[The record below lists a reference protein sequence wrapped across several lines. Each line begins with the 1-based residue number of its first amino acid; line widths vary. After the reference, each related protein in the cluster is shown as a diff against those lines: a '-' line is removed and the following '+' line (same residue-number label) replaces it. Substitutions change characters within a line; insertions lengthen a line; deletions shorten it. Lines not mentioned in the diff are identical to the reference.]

1 MAKKRMS
8 KSRRQH
14 LNRVKKLAVFSGLT
28 ALLLATST
36 YAWFTGLQD
45 VNVSP
50 FEVEIAAADSLELSL
65 NGKDWSKTL
74 TFTKDNFKD
83 LTYSEDSFNWPSD
96 GLFPVSTVGDL
107 DEDSSRMIMYEKS
120 SLTTTP
126 GGYRLMA
133 NKVNNLTG
141 TREGSTENSQDGFV
155 AFDLFIK
162 NYSGTQY
169 YEENNTKNEEAIY
182 LDYTS
187 AVNIAESGVA
197 DSGIQNS
204 VRVAFA
210 QIGRV
215 SAYTTTQGTITGIK
229 CKENTAT
236 EVTGICRKATIWEP
250 NDTRHVAPAIEY
262 YKNSCKSRKSSGD
275 DVTKADSYN
284 DAACG
289 IVKDGEAR
297 STYAIRDIIS
307 YTDNVDV
314 YDGAHFN
321 SYDGSI
327 YDKDNNADG
336 KLVDYD
342 YFTDTEKNKTGVLR
356 PSFMTL
362 APNSITKV
370 RVYIYIEGQ
379 DIDNY
384 DYAAVGKQ
392 ISVGFGFTKQR
403 FTTDD
408 IGLTEGELYDN
419 LPTSVKPTSVR

>member
-14 LNRVKKLAVFSGLT
+14 LKRVKKLAVFSGLT

-65 NGKDWSKTL
+65 NGKDWDSTL
-74 TFTKDNFKD
+74 TFTKDNFES
-83 LTYSEDSFNWPSD
+83 LSYSANSFNWPSD
-96 GLFPVSTVGDL
+96 GLFPVSTVGAL
-107 DEDSSRMIMYEKS
+107 DAESSRMIMYEKS

-133 NKVNNLTG
+133 NQVNNLTG

-162 NYSGTQY
+162 NYSGTEY
-169 YEENNTKNEEAIY
+169 YEEDNVKNEEAIY

-215 SAYTTTQGTITGIK
+215 SAYTDTQSEITGLT
-229 CKENTAT
+229 CAGGTDNS
-236 EVTGICRKATIWEP
+236 TGICRAATIWEP
-250 NDTRHVAPAIEY
+250 NDTKHVAPAIQY
-262 YKNSCKSRKSSGD
+262 YNNSCKQRKSDGT
-275 DVTKADSYN
+275 DVTLTASYS
-284 DAACG
+284 DTACG
-289 IVKDGEAR
+289 EVKDGVAR
-297 STYAIRDIIS
+297 STYAIRDKIN

-314 YDGAHFN
+314 YDGSHFN
-321 SYDGSI
+321 SYTGSI
-327 YDKDNNADG
+327 FNETDNTDG

-342 YFTDTEKNKTGVLR
+342 YFTDTEKNKKGVLR
-356 PSFMTL
+356 PTFMTL

-408 IGLTEGELYDN
+408 MGLTSGELYEN

>member
-65 NGKDWSKTL
+65 NGKDWSSTL
-74 TFTKDNFKD
+74 TFTKDDFKN
-83 LTYSEDSFNWPSD
+83 LTYDENSFNWPSD
-96 GLFPVSTVGDL
+96 GLFPVSTVGAL
-107 DEDSSRMIMYEKS
+107 DQDSSRMIMFEKS

-133 NKVNNLTG
+133 NQVENLEAG
-141 TREGSTENSQDGFV
+141 REGSKENSQDGFV

-162 NYSGTQY
+162 NYSGTEY
-169 YEENNTKNEEAIY
+169 YEENNEKNEEAIY

-215 SAYTTTQGTITGIK
+215 SAYTTTQSDITGLT
-229 CKENTAT
+229 CSGGTDGS
-236 EVTGICRKATIWEP
+236 TGICRKATIWEP
-250 NDTRHVAPAIEY
+250 NDTKHVAPAIQY
-262 YKNSCKSRKSSGD
+262 YQNSCKERTGE
-275 DVTKADSYN
+275 DVTDKDSFTN
-284 DAACG
+284 NACG
-289 IVKDGEAR
+289 SVVDGTAY
-297 STYAIRDIIS
+297 STYAIAQEIG
-307 YTDNVDV
+307 YQDNVDV
-314 YDGAHFN
+314 YDGEDFN
-321 SYDGSI
+321 TYKASVT
-327 YDKDNNADG
+327 NG

-342 YFTDTEKNKTGVLR
+342 YFTDTEKNKKGVLR

-403 FTTDD
+403 FTTEDM
-408 IGLTEGELYDN
+408 GLTNGELYDN

>member
-65 NGKDWSKTL
+65 DGTNWSNTL
-74 TFTKDNFKD
+74 TFTKDDFASK
-83 LTYSEDSFNWPSD
+83 TYDTNSYNWPSD
-96 GLFPVSTVGDL
+96 GLFPVSTVGKL
-107 DEDSSRMIMYEKS
+107 DSDSSRMIMYEKS

-133 NKVNNLTG
+133 NKVNNLVAG
-141 TREGSTENSQDGFV
+141 REGSAENSQDGFV

-162 NYSGTQY
+162 NYSGTEY
-169 YEENNTKNEEAIY
+169 YPENNVNNEEAIY

-215 SAYTTTQGTITGIK
+215 SAYTETAGDITGLT
-229 CKENTAT
+229 CSGGTT
-236 EVTGICRKATIWEP
+236 DSTGICRDATIWEP
-250 NDTRHVAPAIEY
+250 NDTKHVAPAIKY
-262 YKNSCKSRKSSGD
+262 YENSCKERTGD
-275 DVTKADSYN
+275 TVTDTNSYTAN
-284 DAACG
+284 ACG
-289 IVKDGEAR
+289 EVKDGTAY
-297 STYAIRDIIS
+297 STYAIRDEIG
-307 YTDNVDV
+307 YADNVDV
-314 YDGAHFN
+314 YDGEDFN
-321 SYDGSI
+321 KYTESTY
-327 YDKDNNADG
+327 NATSNTGG
-336 KLVDYD
+336 KLVDYK
-342 YFTDTEKNKTGVLR
+342 YFTDTDKNKKGVLR
-356 PSFMTL
+356 PAFMTL

-392 ISVGFGFTKQR
+392 ISVAFGFTKQR

-408 IGLTEGELYDN
+408 MGLTSGELYEN

>member
-65 NGKDWSKTL
+65 NGTDWSNTL
-74 TFTKDNFKD
+74 TFTKDDFSSK
-83 LTYSEDSFNWPSD
+83 TYNSNSYNWPSD
-96 GLFPVSTVGDL
+96 GLFPVSTVGEL
-107 DEDSSRMIMYEKS
+107 DSDSSRMIMYEKS

-133 NKVNNLTG
+133 NKVNNLAAG
-141 TREGSTENSQDGFV
+141 REGSAENSQDGFV

-162 NYSGTQY
+162 NYSGTEY
-169 YEENNTKNEEAIY
+169 YPENNVNNEEAIY

-215 SAYTTTQGTITGIK
+215 SAYTETASEITGLT
-229 CKENTAT
+229 CSGGTT
-236 EVTGICRKATIWEP
+236 DSTGICRAATIWEP
-250 NDTRHVAPAIEY
+250 NDTKHVAPAIKY
-262 YKNSCKSRKSSGD
+262 YENSCKERTGD
-275 DVTKADSYN
+275 TVTDTNSYTAN
-284 DAACG
+284 ACG
-289 IVKDGEAR
+289 EVKDGTAY
-297 STYAIRDIIS
+297 STYAIRDEIG
-307 YTDNVDV
+307 YADNVDV
-314 YDGAHFN
+314 YDGEDFN
-321 SYDGSI
+321 KYTESTY
-327 YDKDNNADG
+327 NATSNTGG
-336 KLVDYD
+336 KLVDYK
-342 YFTDTEKNKTGVLR
+342 YFTDTDKNKKGVLR
-356 PSFMTL
+356 PAFMTL

-392 ISVGFGFTKQR
+392 ISVAFGFTKQR

-408 IGLTEGELYDN
+408 MGLTSGELYEN

>member
-65 NGKDWSKTL
+65 DGTNWSNTL
-74 TFTKDNFKD
+74 TFTKDDFSSK
-83 LTYSEDSFNWPSD
+83 TYDTNSYNWPSD
-96 GLFPVSTVGDL
+96 GLFPVSTVGEL
-107 DEDSSRMIMYEKS
+107 DSDSSRMIMYEKS

-133 NKVNNLTG
+133 NKVNNLAAG
-141 TREGSTENSQDGFV
+141 REGSAENSQDGFV

-162 NYSGTQY
+162 NYSGTEY
-169 YEENNTKNEEAIY
+169 YPENNVNNEEAIY

-215 SAYTTTQGTITGIK
+215 SAYTETVGDITGLT
-229 CKENTAT
+229 CTGGT
-236 EVTGICRKATIWEP
+236 TDSTGICRNATIWEP
-250 NDTRHVAPAIEY
+250 NDTKHVAPAIKY
-262 YKNSCKSRKSSGD
+262 YENSCKERTGD
-275 DVTKADSYN
+275 TVTDTNSYTAN
-284 DAACG
+284 ACG
-289 IVKDGEAR
+289 KVKDGTAY
-297 STYAIRDIIS
+297 STYAIRDEIG
-307 YTDNVDV
+307 YADNVDV
-314 YDGAHFN
+314 YDGEDFN
-321 SYDGSI
+321 KYTESTY
-327 YDKDNNADG
+327 NATSNTGG
-336 KLVDYD
+336 KLVDYK
-342 YFTDTEKNKTGVLR
+342 YFTDTDKNKKGVLR
-356 PSFMTL
+356 PAFMTL

-392 ISVGFGFTKQR
+392 ISVAFGFTKQR

-408 IGLTEGELYDN
+408 MGLTSGELYEN

>member
-14 LNRVKKLAVFSGLT
+14 LNRVKKLAVFSGLS

-65 NGKDWSKTL
+65 NGKDWSSTL
-74 TFTKDNFKD
+74 TFTKDDFSTK
-83 LTYSEDSFNWPSD
+83 TYDVNSYNWPSD
-96 GLFPVSTVGDL
+96 GLFPVSTVGAL
-107 DEDSSRMIMYEKS
+107 DENSSRMIMFEKS

-133 NKVNNLTG
+133 NQVDNLG
-141 TREGSTENSQDGFV
+141 EGREGSKENSQDGFV

-169 YEENNTKNEEAIY
+169 YEENNEKNEEAIY

-215 SAYTTTQGTITGIK
+215 SAYTTTQSEITGLN
-229 CKENTAT
+229 CKGDTAGA
-236 EVTGICRKATIWEP
+236 TGICRKATIWEP
-250 NDTRHVAPAIEY
+250 NDTKHVAPAIQY
-262 YKNSCKSRKSSGD
+262 YQNSCKERTGR
-275 DVTKADSYN
+275 DVTDKDSFTN
-284 DAACG
+284 NACG
-289 IVKDGEAR
+289 EVKDGVAR
-297 STYAIRDIIS
+297 STYAIAEKIG
-307 YTDNVDV
+307 YEDNIDV
-314 YDGAHFN
+314 YDGDHFN
-321 SYDGSI
+321 TYKASVTS
-327 YDKDNNADG
+327 G

-342 YFTDTEKNKTGVLR
+342 YFTDTEKNKKGVLR

-392 ISVGFGFTKQR
+392 ISVAFGFTKQR
-403 FTTDD
+403 FTTEDM
-408 IGLTEGELYDN
+408 GLTSGELYDN

>member
-65 NGKDWSKTL
+65 NGTDWSSTL
-74 TFTKDNFKD
+74 TFTKDNFSTK
-83 LTYSEDSFNWPSD
+83 TYDTNSYNWPSD
-96 GLFPVSTVGDL
+96 GLFPVSTVGKL
-107 DEDSSRMIMYEKS
+107 DENSSRMIMFEKS

-133 NKVNNLTG
+133 NQVQNLG
-141 TREGSTENSQDGFV
+141 EGREGSKENSQDGFV

-169 YEENNTKNEEAIY
+169 YEENNVNNEEAIY

-215 SAYTTTQGTITGIK
+215 SAYTTTAGEITGLT
-229 CKENTAT
+229 CKGDTAGA
-236 EVTGICRKATIWEP
+236 TGICRDATIWEP
-250 NDTRHVAPAIEY
+250 NDTKHVAPAIKY
-262 YKNSCKSRKSSGD
+262 YENSCKERTGD
-275 DVTKADSYN
+275 TVTDTDSYTAN
-284 DAACG
+284 ACG
-289 IVKDGEAR
+289 KVEDGKAY
-297 STYAIRDIIS
+297 STYAIKDKIE

-314 YDGAHFN
+314 YDGKAFN
-321 SYDGSI
+321 KYEKSTFAASNTG
-327 YDKDNNADG
+327 G
-336 KLVDYD
+336 KLVEYD
-342 YFTDTEKNKTGVLR
+342 YFTDTEKNKKGVLR

-392 ISVGFGFTKQR
+392 ISVAFGFTKQR
-403 FTTDD
+403 FTTEDMG
-408 IGLTEGELYDN
+408 ITEGELYEN
-419 LPTSVKPTSVR
+419 LPVDVKPTSVR

>member
-65 NGKDWSKTL
+65 NGKDWSSTL
-74 TFTKDNFKD
+74 TFTKDDFSTK
-83 LTYSEDSFNWPSD
+83 TYDTNSYNWPSD
-96 GLFPVSTVGDL
+96 GLFPVSTVGKL
-107 DEDSSRMIMYEKS
+107 DENSSRMIMYEKS

-133 NKVNNLTG
+133 NQVENLEG
-141 TREGSTENSQDGFV
+141 AREGSKENSQDGFV

-169 YEENNTKNEEAIY
+169 YEENNVNNEEAIY

-215 SAYTTTQGTITGIK
+215 SAYTTTTGEITGLT
-229 CKENTAT
+229 CKGDTDGA
-236 EVTGICRKATIWEP
+236 TGICRDATIWEP
-250 NDTRHVAPAIEY
+250 NDTKHVAPAIKY
-262 YKNSCKSRKSSGD
+262 YENSCKERTGD
-275 DVTKADSYN
+275 TVTDTDSYTAN
-284 DAACG
+284 ACG
-289 IVKDGEAR
+289 EVKDGTAY
-297 STYAIRDIIS
+297 STYAIKDKIE

-314 YDGAHFN
+314 YDGEDFN
-321 SYDGSI
+321 NYKKSTFDAASNTG
-327 YDKDNNADG
+327 G
-336 KLVDYD
+336 KLVDYK
-342 YFTDTEKNKTGVLR
+342 YFTDTDKNKKGVLR

-392 ISVGFGFTKQR
+392 ISVAFGFTKQR
-403 FTTDD
+403 FTTEDM
-408 IGLTEGELYDN
+408 GLTNGELYDN

>member
-14 LNRVKKLAVFSGLT
+14 LKRVKKLAMFSGLT

-65 NGKDWSKTL
+65 NGKDWTTTL
-74 TFTKDNFKD
+74 TFNKDDLKTKS
-83 LTYSEDSFNWPSD
+83 YGEDSFNWPSD
-96 GLFPVSTVGDL
+96 GLFPISTVGEL
-107 DEDSSRMIMYEKS
+107 DTDSSRMVLYEKS

-133 NKVNNLTG
+133 NKINNLTG
-141 TREGSTENSQDGFV
+141 AREGSAENSQDGFV

-169 YEENNTKNEEAIY
+169 YEENKVENEEAIY

-197 DSGIQNS
+197 ESGIQNS

-215 SAYTTTQGTITGIK
+215 SAYENQQDVITGLT
-229 CKENTAT
+229 CAGGTT
-236 EVTGICRKATIWEP
+236 GSTGICRKATIWEP
-250 NDTRHVAPAIEY
+250 NDLNHVATAIKY
-262 YKNSCKSRKSSGD
+262 YENSCSQRKEEGN
-275 DVTKADSYN
+275 DVTTADSYN
-284 DAACG
+284 VGTACKS
-289 IVKDGEAR
+289 VTDGAYKK
-297 STYAIRDIIS
+297 TYAIRDVID
-307 YTDNVDV
+307 YNNNVDI
-314 YDGAHFN
+314 YDGDDFN
-321 SYDGSI
+321 G
-327 YDKDNNADG
+327 YDKSTYSASNTG
-336 KLVDYD
+336 GLLEEYD
-342 YFTDTEKNKTGVLR
+342 YFTDSEKNKKGVLR

-379 DIDNY
+379 DIDNF
-384 DYAAVGKQ
+384 DYAAVGKT
-392 ISVGFGFTKQR
+392 ISVAFGFTKQR
-403 FTTDD
+403 FTTEDV
-408 IGLTEGELYDN
+408 GLSSGDLYDN

>member
-65 NGKDWSKTL
+65 NGKDWSSTL
-74 TFTKDNFKD
+74 TFTKDDFSTK
-83 LTYSEDSFNWPSD
+83 TYDVNSYNWPSD
-96 GLFPVSTVGDL
+96 GLFPVSTVGAL
-107 DEDSSRMIMYEKS
+107 DENSSRMIMFEKS

-133 NKVNNLTG
+133 NQVENLEG
-141 TREGSTENSQDGFV
+141 AREGSKENSQDGFV

-169 YEENNTKNEEAIY
+169 YEENNEKNEEAIY

-215 SAYTTTQGTITGIK
+215 SAYTDTQENITK
-229 CKENTAT
+229 LNCKGDTAGA
-236 EVTGICRKATIWEP
+236 TGICRKATIWEP
-250 NDTRHVAPAIEY
+250 NDTKHVAPAIQY
-262 YKNSCKSRKSSGD
+262 YQNSCKERTGE
-275 DVTKADSYN
+275 DVTDKDSFTN
-284 DAACG
+284 NACG
-289 IVKDGEAR
+289 EVKDGVAR
-297 STYAIRDIIS
+297 STYAIAQEIE
-307 YTDNVDV
+307 YNDNVDV
-314 YDGAHFN
+314 YDGDHFN
-321 SYDGSI
+321 KYKASVTS
-327 YDKDNNADG
+327 G
-336 KLVDYD
+336 KLADYD
-342 YFTDTEKNKTGVLR
+342 YFTDTEKNKKGVLR

-392 ISVGFGFTKQR
+392 ISVAFGFTKQR
-403 FTTDD
+403 FTTEDM
-408 IGLTEGELYDN
+408 GLTSGGLYDN

>member
-65 NGKDWSKTL
+65 NGQTWSKTL
-74 TFTKDNFKD
+74 TFTKDNFNT
-83 LTYSEDSFNWPSD
+83 LTYAANSYNWPSD
-96 GLFPVSTVGDL
+96 GLFPVSTVGAL
-107 DEDSSRMIMYEKS
+107 DENSSRMIMFEKS

-133 NKVNNLTG
+133 NQVENLEG
-141 TREGSTENSQDGFV
+141 TREGSKENSQDGFV

-169 YEENNTKNEEAIY
+169 YEENNEKNEEAIY

-215 SAYTTTQGTITGIK
+215 SAYTNTQEEITK
-229 CKENTAT
+229 LNCKGDTAGA
-236 EVTGICRKATIWEP
+236 TGICRKATIWEP
-250 NDTRHVAPAIEY
+250 NDTKHVAPAIQY
-262 YKNSCKSRKSSGD
+262 YQNSCKERTGAN
-275 DVTKADSYN
+275 VTDKDSFTN
-284 DAACG
+284 NACG
-289 IVKDGEAR
+289 EVKDGEAR
-297 STYAIRDIIS
+297 STYAIAQAIG
-307 YTDNVDV
+307 YADNIDV
-314 YDGAHFN
+314 YDGKHFN
-321 SYDGSI
+321 KYEASVTS
-327 YDKDNNADG
+327 G

-342 YFTDTEKNKTGVLR
+342 YFTDTEKNKKGVLR

-392 ISVGFGFTKQR
+392 ISVAFGFTKQR
-403 FTTDD
+403 FTTEDM
-408 IGLTEGELYDN
+408 GLTEGELYEN
-419 LPTSVKPTSVR
+419 LPVDVKPTIVR